1 MIISKIS
8 MLSVVS
14 TLLTFSVSPS
24 TAADT
29 TIRITGTD
37 GETASVFLDADNGK
51 WAGTNG
57 PKGDLL
63 KARSGIYKSGTNV
76 VPGFAVKGTGLFVG
90 NDEKQVEAFFY
101 NLIPAE
107 TAVVTG
113 DAHLFGTTK
122 TGKWTRR

>member
-1 MIISKIS
+1 MMFPQIRV
-8 MLSVVS
+8 LSVVAA
-14 TLLTFSVSPS
+14 LLTLSVSPS
-24 TAADT
+24 AAADT

-37 GETASVFLDADNGK
+37 GETASVFLDADTGK

-57 PKGDLL
+57 GKGDLL
-63 KARSGIYKSGTNV
+63 KARSGIYKAGTNV

-90 NDEKQVEAFFY
+90 NDVKQVEAFFY

-107 TAVVTG
+107 TVVVTG
-113 DAHLFGTTK
+113 DAHLLGTTK